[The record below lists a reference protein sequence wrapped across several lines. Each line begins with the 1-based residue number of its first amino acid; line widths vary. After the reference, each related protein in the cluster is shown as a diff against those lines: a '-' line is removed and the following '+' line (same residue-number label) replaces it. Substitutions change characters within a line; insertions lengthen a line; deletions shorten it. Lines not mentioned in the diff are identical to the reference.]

1 MTMRFRIDD
10 LTRKGRPTGASR
22 NRWKHAPPPS
32 VKRISRG
39 CHNSPVIIDCALYE
53 DGRRQPGTLALED
66 VPAACNRKN
75 AFVWIGLY
83 EPTEEEFETVRRG
96 FGLHEL
102 AVEDAI
108 TAHQRPK
115 LEAYDETLF
124 VVLKTARYDEPSECV
139 ELGEILI
146 FVGEGFIVVVR
157 HGKASALS
165 EVRRRVESRP
175 DLLARGSSVVLH
187 AIVDKV
193 VDDYEPVMSGL
204 ENDIREVELQVFS
217 EAAENPV
224 ERIYLLKREV
234 LEIHRAVTPLVEPL
248 DALAHGEFPVIHEDI
263 REYFR
268 DVHDHLLRV
277 VEQDVT
283 HRDLLNSVL
292 EANLTRVSV
301 RQNED
306 MRRISA
312 WVAIAAV
319 PTMLAGIYGMNF
331 ENMPELR
338 SAAGYPFVLGVMA
351 LACGLMYRAFRKSG
365 WL

>member
-1 MTMRFRIDD
+1 
-10 LTRKGRPTGASR
+10 
-22 NRWKHAPPPS
+22 
-32 VKRISRG
+32 
-39 CHNSPVIIDCALYE
+39 VIIDCALYA
-53 DGRRQPGTLALED
+53 DGQRHGGKLELDEVAVARR
-66 VPAACNRKN
+66 RKD

-83 EPTEEEFETVRRG
+83 EPTVEEFDTVRRE

-108 TAHQRPK
+108 HAHQRPK
-115 LEAYDETLF
+115 LEIYDDTLF
-124 VVLKTARYDEPSECV
+124 LVLKTARYDEPSERV

-146 FVGEGFIVVVR
+146 FVGDGFIVHVR
-157 HGKASALS
+157 HGAASALS
-165 EVRRRVESRP
+165 GVRSRIESRP
-175 DLLARGSSVVLH
+175 DLLACGPSAVLH

-193 VDDYEPVMSGL
+193 VDDYEPVMEGL

-217 EAAENPV
+217 EGEEENPV
-224 ERIYLLKREV
+224 QRIYLLKREV
-234 LEIHRAVTPLVEPL
+234 LEIHRAVVPLVPPL
-248 DALAHGEFPVIHEDI
+248 DVLVRGRVPCLHEDI

-277 VEQDVT
+277 VEQDAT
-283 HRDLLNSVL
+283 FRDLLTSVL

-306 MRRISA
+306 MRKISA

-319 PTMLAGIYGMNF
+319 PTMVAGVYGMNF
-331 ENMPELR
+331 EHMPELR
-338 SAAGYPFVLGVMA
+338 SPAGYPVVLAVMF
-351 LACGLMYRAFRKSG
+351 LVCLSLYRAFRRGG